1 VRDINGD
8 HAQVR
13 LYCAATL
20 LQRLSTWIM
29 LYRAR
34 VRACILSTNMVL
46 VLVGFKLLRKT
57 WLNEVNAP
65 SADTH
70 HIQHN
75 TTKTTQYNTNT
86 THNNPAPEHHS
97 LQPRQLHHARI
108 QSPQPLFALPK
119 VILHPPLSFK
129 REKTLLLPLQCM
141 RACTDGD
148 LGREVLLTVSYPEQI
163 I

>member
-34 VRACILSTNMVL
+34 VRVSILSTNMVL

-75 TTKTTQYNTNT
+75 TNTSQHNT
-86 THNNPAPEHHS
+86 THIQHTTIQHQNTTPYSRGNCTTHGYNHRSHS
-97 LQPRQLHHARI
+97 LRYQRSYYTPPFHLSERKHFCCLCNACVRAQM
-108 QSPQPLFALPK
+108 
-119 VILHPPLSFK
+119 VI
-129 REKTLLLPLQCM
+129 
-141 RACTDGD
+141 
-148 LGREVLLTVSYPEQI
+148 
-163 I
+163 